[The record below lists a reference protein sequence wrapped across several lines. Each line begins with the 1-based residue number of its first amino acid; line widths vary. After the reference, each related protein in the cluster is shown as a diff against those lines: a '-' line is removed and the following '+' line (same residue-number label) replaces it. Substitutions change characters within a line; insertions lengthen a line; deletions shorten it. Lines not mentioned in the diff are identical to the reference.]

1 MGSYAF
7 FYLAGLYPLPATK
20 QFLLSSPYFPQISIY
35 NPLFKKTTTIKSIN
49 FTGNPE
55 DGTGGNVFVKVRES
69 LILLYLQCPR
79 NETPALKILHRA

>member
-35 NPLFKKTTTIKSIN
+35 NPLLKKTTTIKSIN

-69 LILLYLQCPR
+69 LILLYLQCP
-79 NETPALKILHRA
+79 PK